1 MTGHQIRRSFLK
13 YFEGKG
19 HRVLPSSSLVPD
31 KDPTLL
37 FTNAGMVQFKKAFTG
52 EEKLEFRRA
61 TTSQKCLRVS
71 GKHND
76 LENVGR
82 TTRHHTFFEMLGNFS
97 FGDYFKQEAIDFSWE
112 FLTEELSLP
121 KEKLWISVFQD
132 DDEAYRIWKAKGI
145 PPERIVR
152 MGAKENFW
160 AMGETGPCGPCSE
173 IIIDQG
179 EGVGCRRPT
188 CFPGC
193 DCDRYLEL
201 WNLVFMQYNR
211 QEDGNL
217 VPLPK
222 PSIDTGLGLERVAAI
237 LQGVKSNYETDLL
250 RVTIQNTEEI
260 TQIQYG
266 EDAKKDISFQVIA
279 DHCRGMVFL
288 IGDGILPANEGR
300 GYVLRRIMRRAA
312 RHGKKLNLNEP
323 FLYKLS
329 GSVVDQME
337 EAYPELKERRSYIAM
352 VIQKEEERFLDTL
365 DRGLQILQEEMER
378 LRGSKGKTIPGEV
391 VFKLY
396 DTYGFPPDL
405 TEDIAAEEGF
415 TIDTEGFN
423 KEMERQRERARMS
436 WKGTGDQE
444 IKEIYSRLS
453 EDGLTVTFLGYDR
466 LKNKS
471 RVERTIRNDE
481 FVEVAKEGDKVE
493 ILTRETSFY
502 GEAGGQMGDQGVIQ
516 GSSGELQVTDTLR
529 PLPSLILHRGRVRK
543 GKISVGDEVTL
554 KVDENWRQSTV
565 LHHTATHILQSA
577 LRQVLGDHVK
587 QSGSLVAPDRLR
599 FDFTHFSPVEERE
612 LERVEELVNQM
623 IRENVPVATKVTSY
637 DEAIKGGATALFG
650 EKYEDKVRLVRIGK
664 LSQELCGG
672 THARRSGDIGMFKIV
687 SESGVAAGIRR
698 IEAVAG
704 AEALRFVRKEEEE
717 LGNIGESVKAE
728 PGKIFSKVKKLLEE
742 QRGLEKDFQRL
753 QAKLTDQSSLELL
766 DKVKEVSGIKVLAA
780 AVGESDPKRLREM
793 TDGLKERL
801 KSGIIVLGGKEK
813 DKVSLVI
820 VVTKDLTKKYHA
832 GNLIKEIAQ
841 VVGGSG
847 GGRPDM
853 AQAGGTKPEKLTEA
867 LNKIYELV

>member
-19 HRVLPSSSLVPD
+19 HRILPSSSLVPE

-37 FTNAGMVQFKKAFTG
+37 FTNAGMVQFKKVFTG
-52 EEKLEFRRA
+52 EEKIEFKRA

-82 TTRHHTFFEMLGNFS
+82 TARHHTFFEMLGNFS

-112 FLTEELSLP
+112 FLTDILSLP
-121 KEKLWISVFQD
+121 KEKLWVSVFQD
-132 DDEAYRIWKAKGI
+132 DDEAYDIWKGKDVR
-145 PPERIVR
+145 PERIVR
-152 MGAKENFW
+152 MGEKENFW

-179 EGVGCRRPT
+179 EEVGCHRPE
-188 CFPGC
+188 CAPGC

-211 QEDGNL
+211 QENGKL

-222 PSIDTGLGLERVAAI
+222 PSIDTGMGLERVAAV

-250 RVTIQNTEEI
+250 RVTIRNTEEI
-260 TQIQYG
+260 TQIKYG
-266 EDAKKDISFQVIA
+266 EDDEKDISFQVIA

-288 IGDGILPANEGR
+288 VGDGILPANEGR

-312 RHGKKLNLNEP
+312 RHGKKLDLNEP

-329 GSVVDQME
+329 GNVVDQME

-352 VIQKEEERFLDTL
+352 IIQKEEERFLDTL

-378 LRGSKGKTIPGEV
+378 LRGSKGQTVPGEV

-396 DTYGFPPDL
+396 DTYGFPLDL

-415 TIDTEGFN
+415 AVDTEGFN
-423 KEMERQRERARMS
+423 QEMEQQRERARMS
-436 WKGTGDQE
+436 WKGTGAQE
-444 IKEIYSRLS
+444 IKGVYSRLS

-471 RVERTIRNDE
+471 KVERIIRNDE
-481 FVEVAKEGDKVE
+481 FVESVKPGDEVE
-493 ILTRETSFY
+493 IITRETCFY

-516 GSSGELQVTDTLR
+516 GRGSEFQVMDTIR

-543 GKISVGDEVTL
+543 GQISVGDEVTM

-612 LERVEELVNQM
+612 LKRVEELVNQR
-623 IRENVPVATKVTSY
+623 IRENHPVATKTTSY
-637 DEAIKGGATALFG
+637 NEAIKGGAIALFG
-650 EKYEDKVRLVRIGK
+650 EKYEDNVRLVKVGK
-664 LSQELCGG
+664 VSSELCGG
-672 THARRSGDIGMFKIV
+672 THARRSGDIGLFKIV
-687 SESGVAAGIRR
+687 SESGV
-698 IEAVAG
+698 
-704 AEALRFVRKEEEE
+704 
-717 LGNIGESVKAE
+717 
-728 PGKIFSKVKKLLEE
+728 
-742 QRGLEKDFQRL
+742 
-753 QAKLTDQSSLELL
+753 
-766 DKVKEVSGIKVLAA
+766 
-780 AVGESDPKRLREM
+780 
-793 TDGLKERL
+793 
-801 KSGIIVLGGKEK
+801 
-813 DKVSLVI
+813 
-820 VVTKDLTKKYHA
+820 
-832 GNLIKEIAQ
+832 
-841 VVGGSG
+841 
-847 GGRPDM
+847 
-853 AQAGGTKPEKLTEA
+853 
-867 LNKIYELV
+867 